1 MDKARSRSSSASRSS
16 RMVKRVLLLLVFAA
30 STLALTHCKMV
41 GDKLTG
47 VEVGT
52 FQGANNCIKDCKK
65 AKKDAEKAE
74 RRRHRDLRRV
84 CNGAP
89 ACIEA
94 ENERYEAALEAIE
107 AAYLAC
113 IGGCHHQG
121 GGRGG
126 RDDD

>member
-1 MDKARSRSSSASRSS
+1 MDKARSHSSSASRSS
-16 RMVKRVLLLLVFAA
+16 RMVTRVLLLLVFTA
-30 STLALTHCKMV
+30 STLTLTHCKMV

-52 FQGANNCIKDCKK
+52 FRGANDCIKDCKK
-65 AKKDAEKAE
+65 AMKDAEKAE

-84 CNGAP
+84 CNGVRS
-89 ACIEA
+89 CIDA

-107 AAYLAC
+107 AAYQAC
-113 IGGCHHQG
+113 VGGCHHQG

-126 RDDD
+126 RDD